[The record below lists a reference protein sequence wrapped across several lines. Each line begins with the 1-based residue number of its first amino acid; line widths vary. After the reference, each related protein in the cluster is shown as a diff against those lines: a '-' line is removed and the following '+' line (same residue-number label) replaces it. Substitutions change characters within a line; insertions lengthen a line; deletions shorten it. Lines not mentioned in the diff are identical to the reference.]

1 MNSIPVVVWKS
12 NSSATHC
19 LICEVIFSLFKR
31 KHHCR
36 YCGEIICDECSLNRI
51 QIYKSQGA
59 VRICDQCVSIQFN
72 RDTYNNKN
80 NNKHDE
86 ELNVK
91 IMTNH
96 NVNVA
101 IDDGDGDDDAHK
113 IGIVD
118 NRDGMNVWKS
128 PIKTQHNNSSD
139 LFTTS
144 ILSIYS
150 LDDYYIRLRYDDDST
165 IHSIIDQ
172 LQSLIKI
179 SIHIGIFELCQ
190 FEGGSRT
197 FHPISLHVRI
207 IDLFDE
213 WRNVYSMHHG
223 GNGIGASS
231 SGSGSASNRILIY
244 NDSTHIDNDG
254 GGGGVDRDSVVIL
267 KMVIPLY
274 YKNLYPSALLDSVHD
289 SYRQSMHC
297 YRQPPIEIENDPI
310 GGDDDDHHHRH
321 DINNNGVPTRDHQLI
336 IASLSENQQHEYNK
350 NNGDD
355 DGDDDDNDHHHHFD
369 KHDFDNQNNPNCDT
383 TWISIDSCADQV
395 NNSHINNYRSHHRR
409 HHRINSAMK
418 HNDTNS
424 KSFELLTTLSN
435 HIQPIDHED
444 DDSNS
449 SVESSSPAKI
459 LMNLQEFS
467 IHENRRRSSGQF
479 SGHSPVRTSL
489 ATTTRRLSN
498 PVFYSW
504 YVSRYF

>member
-1 MNSIPVVVWKS
+1 MKSIPVVVWKS
-12 NSSATHC
+12 NSSVTHC

-36 YCGEIICDECSLNRI
+36 YCGEIICDKCSLNRI

-59 VRICDQCVSIQFN
+59 VRICDQCVSIQFGKDTFDDKTN
-72 RDTYNNKN
+72 R
-80 NNKHDE
+80 KHDE
-86 ELNVK
+86 KLNVK
-91 IMTNH
+91 IKTNNICGNDDH

-101 IDDGDGDDDAHK
+101 IDDNDHHHEIPLTHNET
-113 IGIVD
+113 IGSGES
-118 NRDGMNVWKS
+118 RDGMNVWKS
-128 PIKTQHNNSSD
+128 PIKTTQHNNSSH

-150 LDDYYIRLRYDDDST
+150 LDDYYIRLRYDDSST

-190 FEGGSRT
+190 IEGGSRT

-213 WRNVYSMHHG
+213 WRNVYNMHHG
-223 GNGIGASS
+223 GSGIGAGSNCGSS
-231 SGSGSASNRILIY
+231 SNRIKIC
-244 NDSTHIDNDG
+244 NDSIHIDNNGDG
-254 GGGGVDRDSVVIL
+254 VVAVDSNSAVVL

-274 YKNLYPSALLDSVHD
+274 YKNLYPSAMMDSVHA
-289 SYRQSMHC
+289 SYRQSMHR
-297 YRQPPIEIENDPI
+297 YRQPPIEIENDPLH
-310 GGDDDDHHHRH
+310 DDDDDDHHRH
-321 DINNNGVPTRDHQLI
+321 DINDNGVPTRDHQLI
-336 IASLSENQQHEYNK
+336 LASLTKKQQHEYNK
-350 NNGDD
+350 NN
-355 DGDDDDNDHHHHFD
+355 DDDDDDDYHHHFD
-369 KHDFDNQNNPNCDT
+369 KHEFDNQNNTNCDT
-383 TWISIDSCADQV
+383 TWISIDSCTDQV
-395 NNSHINNYRSHHRR
+395 NNYRSHH
-409 HHRINSAMK
+409 HHSINSARK
-418 HNDTNS
+418 HNHNNTTS

-479 SGHSPVRTSL
+479 SGHSPIRTSL

-498 PVFYSW
+498 PVFYS
-504 YVSRYF
+504 R

>member
-1 MNSIPVVVWKS
+1 MKSIPVVVWKS
-12 NSSATHC
+12 NSSVTHC

-36 YCGEIICDECSLNRI
+36 YCGEIICDKCSLNRI

-59 VRICDQCVSIQFN
+59 VRICDQCVSIQFG
-72 RDTYNNKN
+72 RGTYNDKN
-80 NNKHDE
+80 NDKHDE
-86 ELNVK
+86 KLNVK
-91 IMTNH
+91 IMTNNICGNDDH

-101 IDDGDGDDDAHK
+101 IDDGDDDHK
-113 IGIVD
+113 ISITHNATIGSVD
-118 NRDGMNVWKS
+118 SRDGMNVWKS
-128 PIKTQHNNSSD
+128 PVKTQHNNSSD

-150 LDDYYIRLRYDDDST
+150 LDDYYIRLRYDDHST

-190 FEGGSRT
+190 IEGGSKT

-213 WRNVYSMHHG
+213 WRNVYSMHNG
-223 GNGIGASS
+223 GNGIGAGS
-231 SGSGSASNRILIY
+231 SGSSSASNRILIY
-244 NDSTHIDNDG
+244 NDSTHIDNG
-254 GGGGVDRDSVVIL
+254 GGSGVVVDSDSAVVL

-274 YKNLYPSALLDSVHD
+274 YKNLYPSAMMDNVHD
-289 SYRQSMHC
+289 SYRQSMHR
-297 YRQPPIEIENDPI
+297 YRQPPIEIENDPLH
-310 GGDDDDHHHRH
+310 DADHHCH

-336 IASLSENQQHEYNK
+336 LASLTEKQQHEYNK
-350 NNGDD
+350 N
-355 DGDDDDNDHHHHFD
+355 DDDDDDDYHHHFD
-369 KHDFDNQNNPNCDT
+369 KHECDNQNNTNCDT

-395 NNSHINNYRSHHRR
+395 NNINHINYRSH

-418 HNDTNS
+418 HNDNNTNS

-498 PVFYSW
+498 PVFYS
-504 YVSRYF
+504 R